1 MTVPAKVKEA
11 DIMRALRAA
20 KKVGAKR
27 VIVGADGS
35 IDIHFEDNGA
45 LGASAGTWEETPTS
59 PTRYN
64 KDGAIIMRK
73 HARKRL
79 EF

>member
-1 MTVPAKVKEA
+1 MTVPAKAKEA

-45 LGASAGTWEETPTS
+45 LGASAETYEETPTS
-59 PTRYN
+59 PIRYN
-64 KDGAIIMRK
+64 KDGAIKIRK
-73 HARKRL
+73 HARRPM